1 MFFIFSPKVEGLTKL
16 NFVNS
21 WSSFSG
27 IVMLTR
33 QWWKNLW
40 INNSKIVKIQMRDET
55 NMFLT
60 KVSDLVQNRLC
71 LNNLKFCSDYKN
83 IYINIIW
90 CHWITSDAMRSHLI
104 SYNVKKYI
112 GIYVFGIK
120 PILNWILTI
129 IECLNWKIQGDPW
142 ELIFFFCLLLRL

>member
-1 MFFIFSPKVEGLTKL
+1 MTYLTNFWSIFSPFQAIWS
-16 NFVNS
+16 NFS
-21 WSSFSG
+21 LFKFFSKG
-27 IVMLTR
+27 GGVYKTWFCQTMILIHDAHKMMVQKTLKKSL
-33 QWWKNLW
+33 KNCQNP
-40 INNSKIVKIQMRDET
+40 IGGET

-71 LNNLKFCSDYKN
+71 LNNLKFCTDYKN

-90 CHWITSDAMRSHLI
+90 CHWMTSDARRSHVI

-112 GIYVFGIK
+112 DIYFFGIK

-129 IECLNWKIQGDPW
+129 IEW
-142 ELIFFFCLLLRL
+142 